1 MKKMILTAAIL
12 IFFAGIGYAGI
23 DKACYERCA
32 AQSTFKTAEGLA
44 YCETQCSGKDE
55 EYPQLQLNILKQ
67 QLEIQKQTLE
77 IQKQQLELQ
86 RQTNEIL
93 SSQQKKQ
100 TGPEPVFSGQ

>member
-1 MKKMILTAAIL
+1 MKQFLLTL
-12 IFFAGIGYAGI
+12 FLLVLFAGVCYAGI
-23 DKACYERCA
+23 DKACYDRCA
-32 AQSTFKTAEGLA
+32 AQSTFKTAESLA